1 MTKGNK
7 DRCNH
12 ENTIDCKLL
21 RSPISRLM
29 SWVSLRWHPITN
41 FQNIYL
47 SYTYILSDSPVLSCC
62 FVRWQHD
69 SIKHPRRCTLTAG
82 SLLQAKCRQLEVNWN
97 HHGITESPRR
107 LRFSAVDL
115 KAETFTNEVF
125 SPKSKKLPSVFVFF
139 RPRVGKRRIAIA
151 LVARIRQIK
160 WTAQVTQHQDL
171 EPWCIISFQ
180 VTVTASSVQ
189 LPKRPR
195 LARFPWVPT
204 RCFEPSVFSNGS
216 NFLSQQNAPLAHLV
230 DLFSHIWGIDGDWG
244 RKTLRKTGK
253 HFGARWVFLTT
264 PLLCNISISCAK
276 SNKA

>member
-1 MTKGNK
+1 
-7 DRCNH
+7 
-12 ENTIDCKLL
+12 
-21 RSPISRLM
+21 M

-47 SYTYILSDSPVLSCC
+47 SYTYIVIHLCYCC

-69 SIKHPRRCTLTAG
+69 SIKDPSQVHINRRQLAA
-82 SLLQAKCRQLEVNWN
+82 SQMQQLEVNWN
-97 HHGITESPRR
+97 HHGITKSPRR
-107 LRFSAVDL
+107 LRRSGFEGRD
-115 KAETFTNEVF
+115 FTEKF
-125 SPKSKKLPSVFVFF
+125 SPKSKKLPNVFVFF

-171 EPWCIISFQ
+171 EPWWIISFQ

-216 NFLSQQNAPLAHLV
+216 NFLSQR
-230 DLFSHIWGIDGDWG
+230 FWIFWHI
-244 RKTLRKTGK
+244 
-253 HFGARWVFLTT
+253 
-264 PLLCNISISCAK
+264 
-276 SNKA
+276 